1 MRINLD
7 KKHFTR
13 AERKFGRMLQEL
25 HIPFKTKVIIR
36 GREVDFLI
44 GKYAIDIDCH
54 KQNTAKNQI
63 LVEAGY
69 IPIHY
74 SNQEVNNKL
83 INKLKNYYAY

>member
-7 KKHFTR
+7 KKHFTKS
-13 AERKFGRMLQEL
+13 ERRFGRMLQEL
-25 HIPFKTKVIIR
+25 HIPFKTKVLIR
-36 GREVDFLI
+36 GREVDFLV

-54 KQNTAKNQI
+54 KQDGLKNQM
-63 LVEAGY
+63 LTEAGY

-83 INKLKNYYAY
+83 INKLRNYL